1 MRGEHDLSNLIING
15 VWPHKD
21 LAPFKFFEGVQIPFV
36 ETEGEYTVAVHTEK
50 VGHALSTTHKY
61 LGDKYISKVSSK
73 YKLHGRPQ
81 IVNGV
86 DYESTLWHND
96 LKEGA
101 NIAILMYFT
110 SACNKEQGGS
120 LSVRNKQTK
129 ELSCWL
135 YPGKNDLI
143 FLNHSKVW
151 EHRVGKFKLINNE
164 RIVGCFDYNI

>member
-1 MRGEHDLSNLIING
+1 MTLDKMQCLLWTLI
-15 VWPHKD
+15 
-21 LAPFKFFEGVQIPFV
+21 
-36 ETEGEYTVAVHTEK
+36 
-50 VGHALSTTHKY
+50 
-61 LGDKYISKVSSK
+61 
-73 YKLHGRPQ
+73 
-81 IVNGV
+81 
-86 DYESTLWHND
+86 
-96 LKEGA
+96 
-101 NIAILMYFT
+101 
-110 SACNKEQGGS
+110 KEQGGS